1 MNNDNNN
8 YTWMV
13 VEETDCD
20 VSLALSIE
28 TLPEYS
34 PAVILIYNKD
44 THEVVI
50 NNLLFNTVKYDTVV
64 NTLEEAKEKA
74 IDYLCLQISKKMN
87 SLKKIKAALT
97 NKLY

>member
-8 YTWMV
+8 YTWIA

-34 PAVILIYNKD
+34 PAAILIYNKD

>member
-8 YTWMV
+8 YTWMI
-13 VEETDCD
+13 VEETDYD

-28 TLPEYS
+28 ALSEYS
-34 PAVILIYNKD
+34 PAAVLVYNKD
-44 THEVVI
+44 TKEAVL

>member
-1 MNNDNNN
+1 MNNNNNN
-8 YTWMV
+8 YAWMI

-20 VSLALSIE
+20 VSLTLSIE
-28 TLPEYS
+28 ALPEYS
-34 PAVILIYNKD
+34 PAVILIYNKN
-44 THEVVI
+44 TREVVI